1 MNSQE
6 LSQLQFTDGKDL
18 SKYLK
23 ELARSCGFKIC
34 LLDSQKSNRIRF
46 YCSLQQQHKKVQ
58 YTKKS
63 GCTFHLVFNRNV
75 NGIYILSPNSNF
87 QHSHKLEPPPI
98 ISYQD
103 QLHEDVNNM
112 KKVDI
117 SNFQIIRYIEKKY
130 NVSLT
135 VNDINTICQNE
146 NTYNNSETEP

>member
-63 GCTFHLVFNRNV
+63 GCTHTHTALCELALRAA
-75 NGIYILSPNSNF
+75 L
-87 QHSHKLEPPPI
+87 PPA
-98 ISYQD
+98 
-103 QLHEDVNNM
+103 LH
-112 KKVDI
+112 
-117 SNFQIIRYIEKKY
+117 
-130 NVSLT
+130 
-135 VNDINTICQNE
+135 
-146 NTYNNSETEP
+146 